1 MEVDSPASTAQPS
14 TTQPLTQSLNG
25 QVERQAE
32 RQERRH
38 NGNVPP
44 RLGEQKKTGARVDE
58 LCAKLVIE
66 RVERKDSGADA
77 TYYYCIGCDSCRA
90 NNSRSRALPHAKA
103 CHVCIISSYLTLSD
117 FGYLFLFI

>member
-32 RQERRH
+32 RQERWH

-44 RLGEQKKTGARVDE
+44 RLGEQKKTGAQVDE

-66 RVERKDSGADA
+66 CVK
-77 TYYYCIGCDSCRA
+77 
-90 NNSRSRALPHAKA
+90 
-103 CHVCIISSYLTLSD
+103 
-117 FGYLFLFI
+117 